1 MKLSSD
7 KDTMAELKA
16 LILYILYKIDRP
28 ITNDEFLKLVLT
40 ITDINYFYFQQFLL
54 DLISAE
60 YITSIKLEENTL
72 YKITAKG
79 IEALKL
85 TGDMIPGILKLK
97 VDKNFKNEL
106 NIIENEVAVTA
117 EYVPK
122 KDRSFNVKCKITEN
136 GETVFEIRTFAGS
149 SEHAKQIVD
158 NWKNNATEIYP
169 QIMKALNCE
178 DSDSQL

>member
-1 MKLSSD
+1 MKLASD

-106 NIIENEVAVTA
+106 SIIENEVAVTA

-122 KDRSFNVKCKITEN
+122 KDKSFNVKCKITEN

>member
-1 MKLSSD
+1 MKLASD

>member
-16 LILYILYKIDRP
+16 LILYILYKINKP
-28 ITNDEFLKLVLT
+28 ITNEEFLKLVLT

-54 DLISAE
+54 DLIDAE
-60 YITSIKLEENTL
+60 YISSTKIDENTV
-72 YKITAKG
+72 YKITPKG
-79 IEALKL
+79 IEALRL

-106 NIIENEVAVTA
+106 NIIENEVSISA
-117 EYVPK
+117 EYTPK
-122 KDRSFNVKCKITEN
+122 SDKSFKISCKITEN
-136 GETVFEIRTFAGS
+136 GENVFEIRLIAGS

-169 QIMKALNCE
+169 KIMKALNCE
-178 DSDSQL
+178 DDESM

>member
-1 MKLSSD
+1 MKLASD

-60 YITSIKLEENTL
+60 YITSIKLEENTR

-122 KDRSFNVKCKITEN
+122 KDKSFNVKCKITEN

>member
-1 MKLSSD
+1 MKLASD

-122 KDRSFNVKCKITEN
+122 KDKSFNVKCKITEN

-178 DSDSQL
+178 HSDSQL

>member
-1 MKLSSD
+1 MKLASD

-16 LILYILYKIDRP
+16 LILYILYKINRP

-72 YKITAKG
+72 YKITSKG

-122 KDRSFNVKCKITEN
+122 KDKSFNIKCKITEN

-169 QIMKALNCE
+169 KIMKALNCE
-178 DSDSQL
+178 DSDLQL

>member
-1 MKLSSD
+1 MKLASD

-16 LILYILYKIDRP
+16 LILYILYKINRP
-28 ITNDEFLKLVLT
+28 ITNEEFLKLVLT

-72 YKITAKG
+72 YKITDKG

-122 KDRSFNVKCKITEN
+122 NEKSFNVKCKITEN

-149 SEHAKQIVD
+149 SEHAKRIVD

-178 DSDSQL
+178 DNHNHP

>member
-16 LILYILYKIDRP
+16 LILYILYKINKP
-28 ITNDEFLKLVLT
+28 ITNEEFLKLVLT
-40 ITDINYFYFQQFLL
+40 IT
-54 DLISAE
+54 
-60 YITSIKLEENTL
+60 SIKIDENTL

-79 IEALKL
+79 IEALRL

-106 NIIENEVAVTA
+106 NIIENEVSVSA
-117 EYVPK
+117 EYTPK
-122 KDRSFNVKCKITEN
+122 NDKSFTISCKVTEN
-136 GETVFEIRTFAGS
+136 GETVFEIKTLAGS
-149 SEHAKQIVD
+149 VDHAKRIVD

-169 QIMKALNCE
+169 KIMKALNCE
-178 DSDSQL
+178 DEEN